1 MTIQEIINI
10 LQKIALTQPNVSSV
24 GEGDIYDT
32 LNAEASTRYAYFFI
46 TQNRHQQTEDT
57 DRYSLNIF
65 YIDRLTDD
73 KSNKLQIQSIGKE
86 VLGNVFNT
94 FCEDFDIEVPTI
106 EYQVFTERFSDYCAG
121 VYATVAFEVMRE
133 GSCTDYYD
141 GKYEHLIPVKIINQT
156 KQVKFTANGM
166 YDVTYDR
173 DYTGLENVEVE
184 VDVDVTQYIEQGRQE
199 GYNDGYAQGETEGYG
214 QGYANGYSEGETKG
228 YDNGYSNGYSEGE
241 TEGINQGIE
250 QGINQGIEQGR
261 EQVRNEAEDLYLTEN
276 GVYEGD
282 NLYKRV
288 EVAVDVEEQYNKGY
302 EDGSNA
308 ASADAVVLDVTSN
321 GTIYTKFADFDFPE
335 PLTGDDF
342 YSYMTVEGENTIGSF
357 TTKYEGNTN
366 TVVELWF
373 RHRGDNTG
381 DRSIIQKF
389 SYSNSYGL
397 QIDGETGRLILNN
410 ITYTFP
416 LPANVFNKIRFS
428 TSGVW
433 VNDVQVCEIADE
445 YTSTGTNWNIGGNVG
460 PEGYPAWGDY
470 GMVKI
475 DDNVYIPTVNGYL
488 NTATG
493 EILQKGSPYY
503 KLNFTFT
510 EISKPQVLDNLIK
523 RVNVNVPL
531 SIIQGDGLLKFAYS
545 TFTKAPEFVLN
556 GVTDLTYQFQYCSS
570 LKDVSFLGT
579 LDMNG
584 VTTIQRMFENCR
596 ALVDCS
602 PLRNWDVST
611 IKSMEGIFYYCD
623 KILDFSF
630 METWVTTNLQDA
642 KYLFYRCV
650 AGNNIPALNASSFTT
665 NQWFGST
672 DLTALTNFGGFIGLK
687 YYDTTNYGFY
697 RTPNLTYESWLNVID
712 GLYDFTGNGET
723 PSSTQGKLKLHSNAY
738 NLLTTDDIARATAK
752 GWTLS

>member
-199 GYNDGYAQGETEGYG
+199 GYNDGYAQGET
-214 QGYANGYSEGETKG
+214 KG

-241 TEGINQGIE
+241 TKGYDNGHSNGYSEGETEGISQGIE

-276 GVYEGD
+276 GVYEGE

-321 GTIYTKFADFDFPE
+321 GTIYTKFAELPE
-335 PLTGDDF
+335 WTEPETGDDF
-342 YSYMTVEGENTIGSF
+342 YSYANMNGTVYDTGYVINENSVVEFWYRKPNYAVSYTTPIGGSGIKLQKYILDSKWYLFYYTIGGPI
-357 TTKYEGNTN
+357 E
-366 TVVELWF
+366 
-373 RHRGDNTG
+373 
-381 DRSIIQKF
+381 QK
-389 SYSNSYGL
+389 L
-397 QIDGETGRLILNN
+397 N
-410 ITYTFP
+410 ITSIVEDGLWHHY
-416 LPANVFNKIRFS
+416 KIS
-428 TSGVW
+428 KTGIW
-433 VNDVQVCEIADE
+433 IDDE
-445 YTSTGTNWNIGGNVG
+445 HILVKDNLNLGRNQTNFTIGGWSNDNG
-460 PEGYPAWGDY
+460 EGIF
-470 GMVKI
+470 GMVKL
-475 DDNVYIPTVNGYL
+475 DDNMYIPTNNGYQL
-488 NTATG
+488 VGGDYLPIYSN
-493 EILQKGSPYY
+493 KKNVYV
-503 KLNFTFT
+503 FT
-510 EISKPQVLDNLIK
+510 QVLQPVPLENLIK
-523 RVNVNVPL
+523 QVNVDIPL
-531 SIIQGDGLLKFAYS
+531 SLKQGNGVLKFAYS
-545 TFTKAPEFVLN
+545 TFSSVPKFALD
-556 GVTDLTYQFQYCSS
+556 GVTELKYQFQYCQY
-570 LKDVSFLGT
+570 LTDVSFLGT
-579 LDMNG
+579 LNMNG
-584 VTTIQRMFENCR
+584 VASTKRMFEN
-596 ALVDCS
+596 ASIIVDLS

-611 IKSMEGIFYYCD
+611 ITDMEGMFYYCD
-623 KILDFSF
+623 KIEDFSF
-630 METWVTTNLQDA
+630 METWDTTNLKDA
-642 KYLFYRCV
+642 RFLFYRCTK
-650 AGNNIPALNASSFTT
+650 GNNIPALNASSFTT
-665 NQWFGST
+665 NGWFGNT
-672 DLTALTNFGGFIGLK
+672 DLAALTNFGGFIDLK
-687 YYDTTNYGFY
+687 YYDTTTSGFH

-723 PSSTQGKLKLHSNAY
+723 PSSTQGKLKLHSNAF
-738 NLLTTDDIARATAK
+738 NLLTDDDIARATAK

>member
-133 GSCTDYYD
+133 GSCADYYD

-173 DYTGLENVEVE
+173 DYTGLENAEVE

-241 TEGINQGIE
+241 TEGISQGIE
-250 QGINQGIEQGR
+250 QGISQGIEQGR

-276 GVYEGD
+276 GVYEGE

-302 EDGSNA
+302 QDGANA
-308 ASADAVVLDVTSN
+308 ASADAVVLEITEN
-321 GTIYTKFADFDFPE
+321 GTVYTKFAELPE
-335 PLTGDDF
+335 WTEPETGDDF
-342 YSYMTVEGENTIGSF
+342 YSYAEVESVSFNTGIIPDFNTKIEFWWKRGAKKATDRQIVGTTYLGISPSYTNQYQVSLNGQVTNFDITEGEWHHFQLSMT
-357 TTKYEGNTN
+357 EGFWMDG
-366 TVVELWF
+366 V
-373 RHRGDNTG
+373 
-381 DRSIIQKF
+381 
-389 SYSNSYGL
+389 
-397 QIDGETGRLILNN
+397 QIA
-410 ITYTFP
+410 TYT
-416 LPANVFNKIRFS
+416 
-428 TSGVW
+428 G
-433 VNDVQVCEIADE
+433 
-445 YTSTGTNWNIGGNVG
+445 TSTNLGGSSTIVIND
-460 PEGYPAWGDY
+460 GYLYSYNSGCY

-475 DDNVYIPTVNGYL
+475 NDTVIIPTDNGLKNLSNGELLTESTGVYSKIYNFHSIEKPAVL
-488 NTATG
+488 N
-493 EILQKGSPYY
+493 
-503 KLNFTFT
+503 
-510 EISKPQVLDNLIK
+510 NLIK
-523 RVNVNVPL
+523 QVNVNA
-531 SIIQGDGLLKFAYS
+531 IIDVAKEKLKFSYS
-545 TFTKAPEFVLN
+545 TFEKTPDYLDFSGVVDMSYMFANNKVLKDLSN
-556 GVTDLTYQFQYCSS
+556 IKDWDTSKVTNMNYMFGGTYCPDFSAIKDWNMSNVTNTSYMFANNGYIKDFSFLGNWDTSKVTNMSNMLDVSGVTDLPTIDCSS
-570 LKDVSFLGT
+570 VEYNKYPIT
-579 LDMNG
+579 LYSNN
-584 VTTIQRMFENCR
+584 TK
-596 ALVDCS
+596 LV
-602 PLRNWDVST
+602 NV
-611 IKSMEGIFYYCD
+611 
-623 KILDFSF
+623 
-630 METWVTTNLQDA
+630 
-642 KYLFYRCV
+642 
-650 AGNNIPALNASSFTT
+650 
-665 NQWFGST
+665 
-672 DLTALTNFGGFIGLK
+672 GGFLNMRSKWDDSYGLSK
-687 YYDTTNYGFY
+687 LAG
-697 RTPNLTYESWLNVID
+697 LSYESYINIIN
-712 GLYDFTGNGET
+712 GLYDFTANGET
-723 PSSTQGKLKLHSNAY
+723 PNSNQGKLRLHSNAF

>member
-32 LNAEASTRYAYFFI
+32 LNTEASTRYAYFFI
-46 TQNRHQQTEDT
+46 TQNRHQQTEVT

-133 GSCTDYYD
+133 GSCADYYD
-141 GKYEHLIPVKIINQT
+141 GKYEHLIPIKIINQT

-173 DYTGLENVEVE
+173 DYTGLKNVEVE

-241 TEGINQGIE
+241 TEGISQGIE

-276 GVYEGD
+276 GVYEGE

-302 EDGSNA
+302 EDGANA
-308 ASADAVVLDVTSN
+308 ASADAIVLDVTSN
-321 GTIYTKFADFDFPE
+321 GTYYTKFAEVPE
-335 PLTGDDF
+335 WTEPETGDDF
-342 YSYMTVEGENTIGSF
+342 YSYAFIKSIQYYTDIIPDFNTKIEFWMKRDIGMGPSGFNGFVNMNDWFGVYCSDYKYKVSLNGEVTIFDIPDYEWHHYQLSMSEGFWMDGVQIATYTGSSTSLTNPETLKINQYQSTYAAAGGWYGMIKINDNVIVPTANGLLLTNNGSVLESEKGYWNEYTFYSLERPMVYHNLIKQVNVNTIIDVA
-357 TTKYEGNTN
+357 KEK
-366 TVVELWF
+366 L
-373 RHRGDNTG
+373 
-381 DRSIIQKF
+381 KF
-389 SYSNSYGL
+389 SYSKFEKVPDYLDFTGVVDMSYMFSSNRDLKDLSNIKDWDVSKVTNMNQMFGSTYCSDFSAIKDWDVSNVTDMSYMFTSNSYITDFSFLSNWDTSKVTTMSNMLNVSSVTDLPAIDCTSVEYNKYPFTLYSNNTKLVNVGGFLNMRSKWDDSYGL
-397 QIDGETGRLILNN
+397 SKLASLSYESYINILN
-410 ITYTFP
+410 
-416 LPANVFNKIRFS
+416 
-428 TSGVW
+428 
-433 VNDVQVCEIADE
+433 
-445 YTSTGTNWNIGGNVG
+445 
-460 PEGYPAWGDY
+460 
-470 GMVKI
+470 
-475 DDNVYIPTVNGYL
+475 
-488 NTATG
+488 
-493 EILQKGSPYY
+493 
-503 KLNFTFT
+503 
-510 EISKPQVLDNLIK
+510 
-523 RVNVNVPL
+523 
-531 SIIQGDGLLKFAYS
+531 
-545 TFTKAPEFVLN
+545 
-556 GVTDLTYQFQYCSS
+556 
-570 LKDVSFLGT
+570 
-579 LDMNG
+579 
-584 VTTIQRMFENCR
+584 
-596 ALVDCS
+596 
-602 PLRNWDVST
+602 
-611 IKSMEGIFYYCD
+611 
-623 KILDFSF
+623 
-630 METWVTTNLQDA
+630 
-642 KYLFYRCV
+642 
-650 AGNNIPALNASSFTT
+650 
-665 NQWFGST
+665 
-672 DLTALTNFGGFIGLK
+672 
-687 YYDTTNYGFY
+687 
-697 RTPNLTYESWLNVID
+697 
-712 GLYDFTGNGET
+712 GLYDFTANGET
-723 PSSTQGKLKLHSNAY
+723 PTSNQGKLRLHSNAF

>member
-1 MTIQEIINI
+1 M
-10 LQKIALTQPNVSSV
+10 
-24 GEGDIYDT
+24 
-32 LNAEASTRYAYFFI
+32 
-46 TQNRHQQTEDT
+46 
-57 DRYSLNIF
+57 
-65 YIDRLTDD
+65 
-73 KSNKLQIQSIGKE
+73 
-86 VLGNVFNT
+86 
-94 FCEDFDIEVPTI
+94 
-106 EYQVFTERFSDYCAG
+106 
-121 VYATVAFEVMRE
+121 
-133 GSCTDYYD
+133 
-141 GKYEHLIPVKIINQT
+141 
-156 KQVKFTANGM
+156 
-166 YDVTYDR
+166 
-173 DYTGLENVEVE
+173 
-184 VDVDVTQYIEQGRQE
+184 
-199 GYNDGYAQGETEGYG
+199 
-214 QGYANGYSEGETKG
+214 
-228 YDNGYSNGYSEGE
+228 
-241 TEGINQGIE
+241 
-250 QGINQGIEQGR
+250 
-261 EQVRNEAEDLYLTEN
+261 
-276 GVYEGD
+276 
-282 NLYKRV
+282 
-288 EVAVDVEEQYNKGY
+288 
-302 EDGSNA
+302 
-308 ASADAVVLDVTSN
+308 TSN

>member
-106 EYQVFTERFSDYCAG
+106 DYQVFTERFSDYCAG

-133 GSCTDYYD
+133 GSCADYYD

-199 GYNDGYAQGETEGYG
+199 GYNDGYG
-214 QGYANGYSEGETKG
+214 Q
-228 YDNGYSNGYSEGE
+228 GYSNGYSEGE

-276 GVYEGD
+276 GVYEGE

-288 EVAVDVEEQYNKGY
+288 EVAVDVEAQYNKGY
-302 EDGSNA
+302 EDGANA
-308 ASADAVVLDVTSN
+308 ASADAIVLDVTSN
-321 GTIYTKFADFDFPE
+321 GSYYTKFAELPEWNE

-342 YSYMTVEGENTIGSF
+342 YSYATINNGTYFNTMYVGTVNSVVEFWYKYDDTINSGIMGTVVGKQGASGNDIMKIRTDNPANQTF
-357 TTKYEGNTN
+357 IFELEGNSSKSFVLTKD
-366 TVVELWF
+366 VW
-373 RHRGDNTG
+373 H
-381 DRSIIQKF
+381 
-389 SYSNSYGL
+389 
-397 QIDGETGRLILNN
+397 
-410 ITYTFP
+410 
-416 LPANVFNKIRFS
+416 KIRFS
-428 TSGVW
+428 VEGVW
-433 VNDVQVCEIADE
+433 VDDE
-445 YTSTGTNWNIGGNVG
+445 MVLSGYKTPVFDTDETFYINGTGNWAYGSGG
-460 PEGYPAWGDY
+460 DF

-475 DDNVYIPTVNGYL
+475 DDNVYIPTAKGFINR
-488 NTATG
+488 ATG
-493 EILQKGSPYY
+493 ELLIKTGSSYIFEN
-503 KLNFTFT
+503 KE
-510 EISKPQVLDNLIK
+510 EIVPIDNLIK
-523 RVNVNVPL
+523 QVNVDIPL
-531 SIIQGDGLLKFAYS
+531 SLKQGDGVLKFAYS
-545 TFTKAPEFVLN
+545 TFSSVPKFALD
-556 GVTDLTYQFQYCSS
+556 GVVDLKYQFQYCQY
-570 LKDVSFLGT
+570 LTDVSFLGT
-579 LDMNG
+579 LNMNG
-584 VTTIQRMFENCR
+584 IASTKRMFEN
-596 ALVDCS
+596 ASTIVDLS
-602 PLRNWDVST
+602 PLRNWEVST
-611 IKSMEGIFYYCD
+611 ITDMEGMFYYCGN
-623 KILDFSF
+623 IEDFSF
-630 METWVTTNLQDA
+630 METWDTSNLKDA
-642 KYLFYRCV
+642 HYFFYRCTK
-650 AGNNIPALNASSFTT
+650 GNNIPALNASSFNT
-665 NQWFGST
+665 NGWFGST
-672 DLTALTNFGGFIGLK
+672 DLAALTNFGGFIGLK

-723 PSSTQGKLKLHSNAY
+723 PSSTQGKLKLHPNAY
-738 NLLTTDDIARATAK
+738 NLLTTDDIARATGK

>member
-65 YIDRLTDD
+65 YIDRLTED

-141 GKYEHLIPVKIINQT
+141 GKYEHLIPVKIINQA
-156 KQVKFTANGM
+156 KQVKFTANGL

-199 GYNDGYAQGETEGYG
+199 GYNDGYAQ
-214 QGYANGYSEGETKG
+214 GETKG

-276 GVYEGD
+276 GVYEGE

-308 ASADAVVLDVTSN
+308 ASADAVMLDVTSN
-321 GTIYTKFADFDFPE
+321 GTYYTKFAELPEWNE
-335 PLTGDDF
+335 PLTGDGEF
-342 YSYMTVEGENTIGSF
+342 YSYAKLNNVQFNTGYIGTNDSIVEFWYMFDDDITAGLMGTVVGKQGDGGNDIMKIRVGDLNTSQF
-357 TTKYEGNTN
+357 VFECEGNTIKSFQMEKY
-366 TVVELWF
+366 VW
-373 RHRGDNTG
+373 H
-381 DRSIIQKF
+381 
-389 SYSNSYGL
+389 
-397 QIDGETGRLILNN
+397 
-410 ITYTFP
+410 
-416 LPANVFNKIRFS
+416 KIRFS
-428 TSGVW
+428 IKGVW
-433 VNDVQVCEIADE
+433 VDDVKIISNDKIPTFENNVPFYING
-445 YTSTGTNWNIGGNVG
+445 TSGWMYGAN
-460 PEGYPAWGDY
+460 GYF

-475 DDNVYIPTVNGYL
+475 DNEIYIPTAVGFL
-488 NTATG
+488 NIATND
-493 EILQKGSPYY
+493 LLPSNNSSNSQ
-503 KLNFTFT
+503 FTFI
-510 EISKPQVLDNLIK
+510 EVIEPMIYENLFK
-523 RVNVNVPL
+523 QVNVNVNL
-531 SIIQGDGLLKFAYS
+531 IIDVAKEKLKFSYS
-545 TFTKAPEFVLN
+545 TFEKTPEYLDFSGVVDMSYMFAHNKILKDLSN
-556 GVTDLTYQFQYCSS
+556 IKDWDTSKVTNMSYMFGGTYCPDFSAIKDWNMSNVTDISYMFAN
-570 LKDVSFLGT
+570 
-579 LDMNG
+579 NG
-584 VTTIQRMFENCR
+584 Y
-596 ALVDCS
+596 
-602 PLRNWDVST
+602 
-611 IKSMEGIFYYCD
+611 IK
-623 KILDFSF
+623 DFSF
-630 METWVTTNLQDA
+630 MANWDTSKVTNMSYMLD
-642 KYLFYRCV
+642 V
-650 AGNNIPALNASSFTT
+650 SSV
-665 NQWFGST
+665 T
-672 DLTALTNFGGFIGLK
+672 DLPAIDCTSVTYNKYPFTLYSNNTKLVNVGGFLNMRSKWDDSYGLSK
-687 YYDTTNYGFY
+687 
-697 RTPNLTYESWLNVID
+697 LASLSYESYINILN
-712 GLYDFTGNGET
+712 GLYDFTANGET
-723 PSSTQGKLKLHSNAY
+723 PTSNQGKLRLHSNAF
-738 NLLTTDDIARATAK
+738 NLLTDDDIAIATSK
-752 GWTLS
+752 GWVLS

>member
-133 GSCTDYYD
+133 GSCADYYD

-199 GYNDGYAQGETEGYG
+199 GYNDGYG
-214 QGYANGYSEGETKG
+214 Q
-228 YDNGYSNGYSEGE
+228 GYSNGYSEGE
-241 TEGINQGIE
+241 TDGISQGIE
-250 QGINQGIEQGR
+250 QGISQGIEQGR

-302 EDGSNA
+302 QDGANA

-321 GTIYTKFADFDFPE
+321 GTVYTKFAELPE
-335 PLTGDDF
+335 WTEPETGDDF
-342 YSYMTVEGENTIGSF
+342 YSYADVESVSFNTGIIPDFNTKIEFWWKRGEKKATNKQIVGTPSLGIHPSYTNQYQVSLNGQTTDFDITEGEWHHFQLSMTEGFWMDGVQIATYTGNSTNLGGSSTIVI
-357 TTKYEGNTN
+357 N
-366 TVVELWF
+366 
-373 RHRGDNTG
+373 
-381 DRSIIQKF
+381 
-389 SYSNSYGL
+389 
-397 QIDGETGRLILNN
+397 DGELYGYN
-410 ITYTFP
+410 
-416 LPANVFNKIRFS
+416 
-428 TSGVW
+428 SG
-433 VNDVQVCEIADE
+433 C
-445 YTSTGTNWNIGGNVG
+445 
-460 PEGYPAWGDY
+460 Y

-475 DDNVYIPTVNGYL
+475 NDTVIIPTDSGLKNLSNGEL
-488 NTATG
+488 LTESTG
-493 EILQKGSPYY
+493 VY
-503 KLNFTFT
+503 
-510 EISKPQVLDNLIK
+510 SKIYNYHSIEKPVPLDNLIK
-523 RVNVNVPL
+523 QVNANVK
-531 SIIQGDGLLKFAYS
+531 IDVAKEKLKFSYS
-545 TFTKAPEFVLN
+545 AFEKTPDYLDFT
-556 GVTDLTYQFQYCSS
+556 GVVDMSYMYSYNRS
-570 LKDVSFLGT
+570 LKDLSNIKDWDTSKVTNMNYMFGGTYCPDFSALKDWNVSNVT
-579 LDMNG
+579 DMSYMFANNG
-584 VTTIQRMFENCR
+584 YIT
-596 ALVDCS
+596 
-602 PLRNWDVST
+602 
-611 IKSMEGIFYYCD
+611 
-623 KILDFSF
+623 DFSF
-630 METWVTTNLQDA
+630 MTNWDTSKVTNMS
-642 KYLFYRCV
+642 
-650 AGNNIPALNASSFTT
+650 NMLNVSNA
-665 NQWFGST
+665 T
-672 DLTALTNFGGFIGLK
+672 DLPAIDCTSVGYNKYPITLYSNNTKLVNVGGFLNMRSKWDDSYGLSK
-687 YYDTTNYGFY
+687 
-697 RTPNLTYESWLNVID
+697 LASLSYESYINIIN
-712 GLYDFTGNGET
+712 GLYDFTANGET
-723 PSSTQGKLKLHSNAY
+723 PTSNEGKLKLHSNAF